1 MIACCRELCYGK
13 MRVVH
18 LGFLHAQ
25 DIRTMLLKPRND
37 DRQARPDGI
46 HIEGRN
52 FEDAHVEIPFI
63 SMK

>member
-1 MIACCRELCYGK
+1 
-13 MRVVH
+13 
-18 LGFLHAQ
+18 
-25 DIRTMLLKPRND
+25 LKPRND